1 MHRSNASPLHVGR
14 LTLHVRECILIDFHW
29 NVNLSAD
36 KLAIFLRV
44 PATRVSEI
52 IHGARKI
59 TAETAMRLGVLF
71 KTRPDYWMNL
81 QLSYDM
87 IIAKE
92 ELLQ

>member
-29 NVNLSAD
+29 NVNLSAN
-36 KLAIFLRV
+36 KLAILLRV
-44 PATRVSEI
+44 PAT
-52 IHGARKI
+52 
-59 TAETAMRLGVLF
+59 RLGVLF